1 MGILAYGFGIEL
13 LGIHW
18 RPAIIAGAVA
28 MFIMPAV
35 ANLHNSYTDLE
46 EDARN
51 LPGRI
56 ALVNAVGVKN
66 LKRMVRYGLALVIIL
81 CALIGWLALVLAVA
95 GVLLLLSY
103 SAPPLRLKAR
113 PFSGLLIFSFVIA
126 YPFLIAVT
134 AGETWVQW
142 NSPLEER
149 RWIWLAYLVLLF
161 MAKGCV
167 KNVPD
172 YEGDLHAGIR
182 NSATRFGS
190 IQKASLFAVFATW
203 ICYSLFPL
211 TVFLTQAPS
220 NLYFAIPWALV
231 AMLHVVRLLRS
242 DSPVYLNSVLKWDMA
257 VSVVFLAHLVVLVE
271 LSASAWTVALCC
283 IFIIIFA
290 DAIGADSRASNHL
303 PRQAAEAANDDTR
316 LGTHCNES

>member
-13 LGIHW
+13 LGTHW
-18 RPAIIAGAVA
+18 RLAIIAGSMA
-28 MFIMPAV
+28 MFIMPVV

-56 ALVNAVGVKN
+56 SLVYAVGVKN
-66 LKRMVRYGLALVIIL
+66 LKRMVRYGLALVVIL
-81 CALIGWLALVLAVA
+81 CASIGWLAFILAVV

-113 PFSGLLIFSFVIA
+113 PFSGLLIFSLVIA

-134 AGETWVQW
+134 AGETWAKW
-142 NSPLEER
+142 NSPLEEH

-172 YEGDLHAGIR
+172 YEGDMIASIR

-190 IQKASLFAVFATW
+190 IQKASMFAVCATW
-203 ICYSLFPL
+203 ICYSLFPFV
-211 TVFLTQAPS
+211 VFLTQAPA
-220 NLYFAIPWALV
+220 NLYLAIPWVLV
-231 AMLHVVRLLRS
+231 AMLHVARLLRS
-242 DSPVYLNSVLKWDMA
+242 DSPAYLNSVLKWDMA
-257 VSVVFLAHLVVLVE
+257 VSVVFLAHLVVLVD
-271 LSASAWTVALCC
+271 LSTSGWTLALCC

-290 DAIGADSRASNHL
+290 DAIGADSRANNHL
-303 PRQAAEAANDDTR
+303 PQQADETPIDDTR
-316 LGTHCNES
+316 LGRHCNES